1 MNEAWPSLLPDFLF
15 RIFVSKLF
23 LKTDFEIFDDSG
35 HYWGHIGQKPV
46 PCWTEPLWP
55 VKIKEKF

>member
-1 MNEAWPSLLPDFLF
+1 MNEAWPSLPPDFFF
-15 RIFVSKLF
+15 RIFGSKLF

-46 PCWTEPLWP
+46 PCWTESLWP
-55 VKIKEKF
+55 EKIKQKF